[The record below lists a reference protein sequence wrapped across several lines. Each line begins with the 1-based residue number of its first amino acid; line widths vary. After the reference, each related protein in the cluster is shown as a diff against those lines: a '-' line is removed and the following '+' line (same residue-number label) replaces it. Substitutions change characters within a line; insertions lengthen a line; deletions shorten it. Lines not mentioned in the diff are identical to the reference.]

1 MELPRN
7 AKLVSLLMQAM
18 DVTDYHPAVLPQAL
32 EFMHRK
38 YPLVTGTRYVLDVV
52 GDAQLFAEHAG
63 RSELAVDDVRL
74 AIEGKLSH
82 SFTPLPSNEVLAGLA
97 DVKNSAPLPLFS
109 EKLGL
114 RLPPERHTL
123 TGVNFH
129 ILPKKPPQF
138 EGHSAAGS
146 QRVGQPTQLS
156 MVENQPQMPPVAA
169 PVFAQGSNIANPAL
183 GMPQQSLGMP
193 APSFIFG
200 VQNNGPSQ
208 MDEDD
213 YDD

>member
-1 MELPRN
+1 MKYSISRLFYDNTAKYDKHSRSTTAAVAPGPNGTASQRETCVLAN
-7 AKLVSLLMQAM
+7 AGNGLILI
-18 DVTDYHPAVLPQAL
+18 
-32 EFMHRK
+32 EFN
-38 YPLVTGTRYVLDVV
+38 LGYVLDVV

-129 ILPKKPPQF
+129 ILPKV
-138 EGHSAAGS
+138 H
-146 QRVGQPTQLS
+146 
-156 MVENQPQMPPVAA
+156 
-169 PVFAQGSNIANPAL
+169 
-183 GMPQQSLGMP
+183 
-193 APSFIFG
+193 
-200 VQNNGPSQ
+200 
-208 MDEDD
+208 
-213 YDD
+213 